1 MALRDTGSLVC
12 VYHSMQQVG
21 LARSELG
28 NQLGIWSITEGI
40 ASLAHDIKGLLRLMG
55 WREPA
60 AGTPSG

>member
-1 MALRDTGSLVC
+1 
-12 VYHSMQQVG
+12 MQQVG